1 MSKSADKSVGK
12 SAGKSGAKKPKARP
26 AERATTG
33 AEVRDFLARNP
44 DFLARNP
51 DLLRTLTPPGR
62 DHGDSVVDMQ
72 RFMVDRLQAEVTQLS
87 STQDELIAT
96 TRSNMSS
103 QSQIH
108 KAILTLVQ
116 ASDLEHLIHTA
127 THDFAQIL
135 DIEVI
140 TLSIERSPGAVEIA
154 ELGVYLLAP
163 GTIDRLLGPGRTILL
178 REQAEQSDLIFGPAA
193 ALVRSDALV
202 RLDLGDFAP
211 AGLFALGSREVGR
224 FHPGQGTELLG
235 FLARTVERCFLAWR
249 KIPAR

>member
-1 MSKSADKSVGK
+1 MSKSADKS
-12 SAGKSGAKKPKARP
+12 ADKSGAKSGAEKPKQETA
-26 AERATTG
+26 AETTTG
-33 AEVRDFLARNP
+33 AEVRDFLVRNP

-51 DLLRTLTPPGR
+51 DLLSTLTPPGR
-62 DHGDSVVDMQ
+62 DRGDGVVDMQ
-72 RFMVDRLQAEVTQLS
+72 RFMVDRLQAEVTQLC
-87 STQDELIAT
+87 STQNELIAT

-116 ASDLEHLIHTA
+116 AADLEHLIHTA

-135 DIEVI
+135 DIDVI
-140 TLSIERSPGAVEIA
+140 TLSIERSPGAA
-154 ELGVYLLAP
+154 EVAGMGVYLLAP
-163 GTIDRLLGPGRTILL
+163 GTIDRLLGEGRTIVL
-178 REQAEQSDLIFGPAA
+178 RETADRSDVIFGPAA

-202 RLDLGDFAP
+202 RLDLGDFAA

-235 FLARTVERCFLAWR
+235 FLARTVERCILAWR
-249 KIPAR
+249 KIPPR